1 MPIIKGFDGF
11 ESLTP
16 EPKSGVI
23 KGFADYEPVYRST
36 VAPPESGDFTTGI
49 KQSGLELAGTAYG
62 LAGLAGAGLGAE
74 GLKQWGLENAQRKFA
89 ESGAMGKEVYSLE
102 GINSVGDAIDYLQ
115 RGVGYVGAQAI
126 PAILTGGIGS
136 TVAKKFVEQGV
147 KELAKKTVAGSAAEQ
162 AAIMAAKQQV
172 GKAST
177 RGAIGS
183 MGITGYGQAAG
194 SLYPEMVSE
203 GYDEPG
209 RAALYAAPIAAL
221 DVIPAAR
228 AARQIL
234 MPGARKGILKEIR
247 NQAAGESVTEL
258 GQTGLER
265 QAAYKD
271 LTSPEARSEYLNAMA
286 LGALGGG
293 ILGGAGAALNN
304 RALESNILSTANPTA
319 DEQKPLLGI
328 GYTPAAGTPTIFPD
342 GSQALGSEQVSPITE
357 AAPAVASA
365 IDQEI
370 LDAASGLGL
379 NLNNT
384 KGKPL
389 PRKVE
394 LFTKA
399 FDLYKAGAIDDAVY
413 TQTVE
418 RLKKRGKHDDVE
430 VLLTEADTAFV
441 EKQRLANQPK
451 FQRAPKPE
459 NQNVGTN
466 VPAAGGLAPS
476 VAAGGTDVS
485 GGLATTGSALNVG
498 PSSDVG
504 SRVAGISPAGN
515 ETSLLG
521 NVTGKSPT
529 TLTLRAG
536 APASGMAQ
544 TSLEDQLAIGELT
557 GNAAEAQ
564 ALTEEEAGQRIDV
577 TDTDESR
584 AQDINAILD
593 KAFENSED
601 KARDIEIAKMYLEV
615 MKNAPQGFKQKIQD
629 AIGEPYGIKAGA
641 VRKISQTPALVDAA
655 VSMGMTRQ
663 QALDLLEIS
672 DTSKNKV
679 STTAGEQAGGLE
691 TVATELG
698 VDFQENDSIGFGYDD
713 TRTWSQ
719 SVKGAG
725 DTVNATDEA
734 IANAIY
740 TLSEKVN
747 SVSALADKFPAI
759 AGTLREMKAKLEE
772 TLAKTMQ
779 SAAGRLKSGSK
790 PTPRKTKA
798 KEVAE
803 DETKLLTDEQ
813 VALNKEQ
820 EARQAARAASR
831 KGLEVGDTVQN
842 PKLGTGTV
850 QSFSG
855 DGDATMAE
863 IAFQSGQT
871 KNLML
876 SAAKL
881 EKIASAPVT
890 EKAPVVETTTPKK
903 TKAGKAKAQVTG
915 RDVWENLQ
923 KDTPGLGDY
932 DGLSKREKD
941 YVEEVAA
948 RTNGDFT
955 LVSEPSMEV
964 VIDNH
969 INEEQT
975 EDIYTEDFEADDG
988 TALRMVR
995 GDTIE
1000 VTAGTLKFTGTAE
1013 TLENLRRYEGVNAAI
1028 RRYENDDA
1036 NSVVDKVELWLLAP
1050 NTVDFDAAV
1059 MTVQGKR
1066 TVAIRRGV
1074 LLNTSKAEY
1083 SIHHELGHIA
1093 DEALATGGVFSGHE
1107 DMNLDVKNNVV
1118 KAYGPVAKEVLDF
1131 YNANPDSSLSKQLAY
1146 PLDRAK
1152 HGKLATNETRFEL
1165 FAQLWAIYND
1175 PDGRSSLDESLPKT
1189 YQFIEDAYE
1198 AQKQSPDRTVQS
1210 AVTETPAGTQAVA
1223 DNRGAQ
1229 GGVRVKKSDAPKV
1242 LKLKAN
1248 KEKILNS
1255 DAAKKVSNT
1264 VSKTLNAIV
1273 FTEDLFKRAVKAGIA
1288 AAKKMDTIY
1297 RERTNLEG
1305 QIERDVER
1313 VASLYNKI
1321 PVKERGTGDSSA
1333 NKYVYDMTREKKW
1346 GFEPTWRTGTSE
1358 KVKIDDK
1365 LSKRWD
1371 GLSQESRDWVEAVFA
1386 HGDQMLKLKK
1396 QTLMDATNSEYDAL
1410 IKDAQAKGNTA
1421 KVAKFQADKKAQ
1433 LAQFARLFAVSEF
1446 NPYAPMKRF
1455 GNYVVTAKSQK
1466 YLDASEA
1473 EQAKLQNDPDQ
1484 YHVSFAESMASGLE
1498 LQRELEAEGSF
1509 AKVETFEKE
1518 KALSSGTFSGALSAF
1533 TELRNRLDSELSNA
1547 TDPEDRNTLAK
1558 ARAVVADLYLA
1569 SLAENSA
1576 RKSEMRR
1583 KGVAGEIDML
1593 RSFATQGRADAQ
1605 FLATAKYTSQ
1615 MSEAINQMR
1624 RETKQ
1629 GGDRLEKSQLFNE
1642 IMARHNQSLTYDDS
1656 SWSDVAAKASRVTSV
1671 WMLATSPMYYLQNLT
1686 QPIMLSVPFMAGR
1699 HNYFKAQAA
1708 LIKAYTQLG
1717 GLNKN
1722 KKIDE
1727 PLDFNNVPEDVRKM
1741 ISTLVDRGRIDIGME
1756 TELGK
1761 FQVASENIAARGVN
1775 KVDRVLRSVGQK
1787 MEAINRVST
1796 AIAAYRLELAKTGN
1810 IDQATEYAD
1819 NVISQTH
1826 GDYTRTNA
1834 PRAFNTNIGKVAL
1847 QFRKFQLIQLTL
1859 LTKLVAN
1866 SVKGGTK
1873 AERTAARKA
1882 LAFTLGHT
1890 AALAGLVGM
1899 PGFAAASFILKGL
1912 VGMFGDDEEPY
1923 NFEKELYEAMVDQW
1937 GEDAAT
1943 LIMRG
1948 APAAAGIDLSGK
1960 LGMGNTLSVL
1970 PFTDFEL
1977 SKAGVTD
1984 IGFAMTFG
1992 ASGALAQRFAD
2003 GLKLISGG
2011 EYQRG
2016 LEKLAPKG
2024 VSDAM
2029 KAVRENDEGVTR
2041 LNGDVLV
2048 PADEIAAWESTAKF
2062 FGVPVTSDTKRRFL
2076 TDIKFENEK
2085 AFKDKAAKLK
2095 NQYTKARREGDD
2107 TTAVREKWA
2116 KLQDERVSEGFKREP
2131 LSNLLQAPQ
2140 AQAKRERETAGGI
2153 QFNKQTRRF
2162 TQELVGEQ

>member
-293 ILGGAGAALNN
+293 MLGGASAYLNN
-304 RALESNILSTANPTA
+304 RAVESNILGTANPTA
-319 DEQKPLLGI
+319 DEQKPMLGI

-342 GSQALGSEQVSPITE
+342 GSQALGSEAVAPITE
-357 AAPAVASA
+357 AAPAVASTV
-365 IDQEI
+365 DQEI

-476 VAAGGTDVS
+476 VAAGSTDVS
-485 GGLATTGSALNVG
+485 GGLAATGSALNVG
-498 PSSDVG
+498 PNGDVG

-521 NVTGKSPT
+521 NVAGEPST

-564 ALTEEEAGQRIDV
+564 ALTEEEAGQRMDV

-772 TLAKTMQ
+772 ALAKTMQ

-855 DGDATMAE
+855 DGDATMAK

-871 KNLML
+871 KDLML

-890 EKAPVVETTTPKK
+890 EKAPVAETTTPKK
-903 TKAGKAKAQVTG
+903 TKAGKTKAQVTG

-932 DGLSKREKD
+932 DGLSKNEKD

-969 INEEQT
+969 LNEEQT

-988 TALRMVR
+988 TARYSR
-995 GDTIE
+995 SATEESWEDNDGN
-1000 VTAGTLKFTGTAE
+1000 KFTTQPSKISK
-1013 TLENLRRYEGVNAAI
+1013 LVNYPGFARGMRGLQAKGMMPVVQSI
-1028 RRYENDDA
+1028 QNWLVTSDNVPWDGMFAYVDGKPTIVFSEASLND
-1036 NSVVDKVELWLLAP
+1036 ELLA
-1050 NTVDFDAAV
+1050 TQTLAHEVGHAADAV
-1059 MTVQGKR
+1059 T
-1066 TVAIRRGV
+1066 
-1074 LLNTSKAEY
+1074 
-1083 SIHHELGHIA
+1083 
-1093 DEALATGGVFSGHE
+1093 ATGGGDHSSDKALNLTFKNGKVTPVGVVAREVYSHFVNDPESPLSFILTYPIVDNKGLTS
-1107 DMNLDVKNNVV
+1107 DMMR
-1118 KAYGPVAKEVLDF
+1118 E
-1131 YNANPDSSLSKQLAY
+1131 
-1146 PLDRAK
+1146 
-1152 HGKLATNETRFEL
+1152 EI
-1165 FAQLWAIYND
+1165 FAQLFAFNLSDPGAQFLKDNLPQTAAFMERKNAEIKKTFGTSQSLIGAKD
-1175 PDGRSSLDESLPKT
+1175 AGSQSGQVQTQPDGARLFDGK
-1189 YQFIEDAYE
+1189 
-1198 AQKQSPDRTVQS
+1198 
-1210 AVTETPAGTQAVA
+1210 
-1223 DNRGAQ
+1223 
-1229 GGVRVKKSDAPKV
+1229 
-1242 LKLKAN
+1242 KLKAN

-1992 ASGALAQRFAD
+1992 ASGSLAQRFAD

-2024 VSDAM
+2024 ISDAM
-2029 KAVRENDEGVTR
+2029 KAVRENEEGVTR

-2107 TTAVREKWA
+2107 TSAVREKWN
-2116 KLQDERVSEGFKREP
+2116 KLQEERVSEGFKREP
-2131 LSNLLQAPQ
+2131 MSSLLQAPQ